1 MGKYEGK
8 RTLER
13 PRCRWGDNI
22 KIDLKVMGCEGMGQL
37 IGLRIGTSGRL
48 VCIVMV
54 S

>member
-1 MGKYEGK
+1 MK
-8 RTLER
+8 ER
-13 PRCRWGDNI
+13 EHLKDLGVDGGDNI

-37 IGLRIGTSGRL
+37 IGLRTGTSGRL